1 MSLGIPPLFS
11 TATKLFKNTFFL
23 RNNNHNLLGL
33 TINPSFSS
41 SSFSVSG
48 CCSNNHLGIK
58 SDDKYSKELDVD
70 VRVVQM
76 ACSLCQRVQES
87 LLSKKNEQVKS
98 KDDNSPVTVV
108 ATVSWVLSECFGREH
123 LSIIAEED
131 VEALSRADAV
141 GSLESLVKAVNECL
155 AEAPKYGL
163 KGPNG
168 FVVTSEI
175 LEAISR
181 CNSSG
186 ASRGRH
192 WVLDPVDGTLG
203 YVRGNQYAIALAMIE
218 DGEVVIGVLGCP
230 NYPMKEWLKYHH
242 RDYQEMSKLSPS
254 SSESWNKGCVMY
266 AKRGSGKAW
275 MQPLVHQLRTLCGQT
290 QRGKFGRAN
299 SSHSFTAGLAQS
311 VLANI
316 KKLLYHHSVG
326 AIFFRVP
333 RHYATEFCI
342 ISPRVHHLFMIKS
355 GGGFYTIII
364 YGNHICSG

>member
-1 MSLGIPPLFS
+1 MSLGISPSFS
-11 TATKLFKNTFFL
+11 TATKLFKNTSFL
-23 RNNNHNLLGL
+23 RNNYNLLGL

-41 SSFSVSG
+41 SSFSISG
-48 CCSNNHLGIK
+48 CCFNNRNTLSSPSTMENVKIRGIN
-58 SDDKYSKELDVD
+58 SADKYSKELDVA

-87 LLSKKNEQVKS
+87 LVSKKNQQVKS
-98 KDDNSPVTVV
+98 KDDNSPVTVADWSV
-108 ATVSWVLSECFGREH
+108 QATVSWVLSECFGKEH

-141 GSLESLVKAVNECL
+141 GLLESVVKAVNECL

-168 FVVTSEI
+168 FLVTSEV

-203 YVRGNQYAIALAMIE
+203 FVRGDQYAVALAMIE

-230 NYPMKEWLKYHH
+230 NYPMKKEWLKYHH
-242 RDYQEMSKLSPS
+242 RDYQEI
-254 SSESWNKGCVMY
+254 
-266 AKRGSGKAW
+266 
-275 MQPLVHQLRTLCGQT
+275 
-290 QRGKFGRAN
+290 RAN